1 MRISLGRSVRAASL
15 SALAIVFSAA
25 LGLHALA
32 NETTCKNQTWPSPC
46 GAGCSAEITYADAP
60 PVEGVCGG
68 NKRVHITIKMDCG
81 ATTCTREFYVCE
93 SSTEQLQFTCN
104 GQNFKLDPTGGQTWG
119 NFPSQTGGATCNSVA
134 RTC

>member
-32 NETTCKNQTWPSPC
+32 NETTCKNQVWGQSP
-46 GAGCSAEITYADAP
+46 GCPAQITYADAP

-68 NKRVHITIKMDCG
+68 SKRVHITIKMEC
-81 ATTCTREFYVCE
+81 ANTSCTREFYVCE
-93 SSTEQLQFTCN
+93 SSSEQLEFDCN
-104 GQNFKLDPTGGQTWG
+104 GQHFKLDPASGHTWG
-119 NFPSQTGGATCNSVA
+119 EFPSNTNGVTCDSVV
-134 RTC
+134 RS